1 MEKPVDGALCHAE
14 ISADDVERAK
24 TFYAEVFGWTYQEIP
39 EMDYTIF
46 NSGKGGIGGGMM
58 KRSEQSPPHPVNYM
72 QCNDLDATIERVTNN
87 GGTIVVGKMEVGDVG
102 WMAHATDTEGNLIG
116 LWQGKGGP

>member
-1 MEKPVDGALCHAE
+1 
-14 ISADDVERAK
+14 
-24 TFYAEVFGWTYQEIP
+24 
-39 EMDYTIF
+39 
-46 NSGKGGIGGGMM
+46 M

-72 QCNDLDATIERVTNN
+72 QCDDLDATIERVTNN

-116 LWQGKGGP
+116 LWQGKGCP